1 MKFFL
6 QVMLLCL
13 STAVVAQTQVSGTVT
28 DGSGQPVPGAS
39 VVLDSNTG
47 TVTDFDGNFSLTTS
61 KTPPFT
67 LTVSNVGL
75 ETKTVTVSSATQSL
89 SITLGENATQLDE
102 IVVSASRMAERIF
115 ESPVTVEKFSI
126 QQIERTPSSD
136 YFNGLE
142 NLRGIQLNQ
151 GGLVFNQVST
161 RGFATV
167 YNEGFV
173 TLVDG
178 MNNQAP
184 VFGFA
189 VGNLVGLNELDVQ
202 SIEVLPGAASAL
214 YGADAYKGIMF
225 LNSKNPF
232 EHEGVSA
239 YYKTGVTQQ
248 DAAGN
253 NEFTDFGI
261 RMATKLGDKWAIK
274 ATFSHKEGTEWAAT
288 DYRHNVDGK
297 PVNGYNADNPDYNA
311 INQYGE
317 VAVGSATQWS
327 SLIDYVNGLS
337 PLLGAQMSLA
347 SQSAPNYFDTVLTT
361 GYNEA
366 DLAPSQATNT
376 KGNFAIHFRP
386 NDKSEFILSSLIGTG
401 SSPLQATGRY
411 FIDNFKLQQH
421 KIEVRSGGLTARAYL
436 TKENSGNTYQMEA
449 AAIGVANAQ
458 PGGILQGWGQTY
470 LLNYLGALADAKGYS
485 PQTNPLATVQLLTD
499 METDILG
506 PAQGRDINNL
516 FGGQGSTIPA
526 HKAARLAANAN
537 MLVPGSSEYNAALN
551 RMTNNPFEIGS
562 GAVIVDD
569 SQVIDADLIYDF
581 EDSLDFANIIA
592 GATYRSSE
600 LNTGGTLYTDYD
612 GPITYYQYGAF
623 VQAKKDLFNDFVSL
637 TASLRYDKAEFFD
650 GYVTPR
656 LGLLFNISDEQNVRV
671 SYQQGFRNPTNQDQ
685 YIALDAGQAILLGSS
700 PDSIDRYKQ
709 NVQLENNTVAQIT
722 GQNVFDNAILLSD
735 FLSSRTITPAN
746 LENVHA
752 EFVRTL
758 DLGYRYNSNG
768 FTFDLSAYYSDYD
781 DYIGA
786 TNVIVP
792 VGTIPNALLQ
802 GNYAIYSV
810 DSNQDEDFKSYGVN
824 ISASQALNKNL
835 LVNLVY
841 EFNELD
847 YTRGNDPTFE
857 TSWNTPTHRI
867 KAGLNGNFNPVSF
880 NVNARYN
887 SEYMFESTFV
897 DEMIDANTVIDAQV
911 TFDLS
916 KLNAKLRV
924 GGNNIG
930 GNEFVSLAGSG
941 RIGSI
946 YYTSILFDF

>member
-6 QVMLLCL
+6 RVMLLCL

-28 DGSGQPVPGAS
+28 DSNGQPVPGAS
-39 VVLDSNTG
+39 VVIDSNTG
-47 TVTDFDGNFSLTTS
+47 TVTDFDGNFSLSTS

-75 ETKTVTVSSATQSL
+75 ETKTVTVTSAMQSL
-89 SITLGENATQLDE
+89 SITLGESATQLDE

-126 QQIERTPSSD
+126 QQIERTPAAD

-232 EHEGVSA
+232 DHEGIST

-248 DAAGN
+248 DAAGQ
-253 NEFTDFGI
+253 NEFKDFGI

-274 ATFSHKEGTEWAAT
+274 ATLSHKEGTEWAAT

-297 PVNGYNADNPDYNA
+297 PVEGYSTSNPDYNA
-311 INQYGE
+311 INSYGE
-317 VAVGSATQWS
+317 VSVGSTTQWDA
-327 SLIDYVNGLS
+327 LYDLTGN
-337 PLLGAQMSLA
+337 PLLLSLKA
-347 SQSAPNYFDTVLTT
+347 AAPNYFDTVLTT

-366 DLAPSQATNT
+366 DLAPSEATNT
-376 KGNFAIHFRP
+376 KGNFAIHYRP
-386 NDKSEFILSSLIGTG
+386 NNDTELILSSLIGTG

-421 KIEVRSGGLTARAYL
+421 KLELRSGGLTARVYL

-458 PGGILQGWGQTY
+458 PGGILDGWGSAYLQTY
-470 LLNYLGALADAKGYS
+470 LGAAAAANGLTPDLAGITQFLGVIGG
-485 PQTNPLATVQLLTD
+485 
-499 METDILG
+499 DILTG
-506 PAQGRDINNL
+506 GQSINNL
-516 FGGQGSTIPA
+516 PAFAQFGGNTLFA
-526 HKAARLAANAN
+526 HNAARAAANAN
-537 MLVPGSSEYNAALN
+537 MLVPGSSAYNAALD
-551 RMTNNPFEIGS
+551 RMTSNPFQLGS

-569 SQVIDADLIYDF
+569 SEVIDADLIYDF
-581 EDSLDFANIIA
+581 EDSLGFADVIA
-592 GATYRSSE
+592 GASYRSSE

-650 GYVTPR
+650 GYITPR
-656 LGLLFNISDEQNVRV
+656 LGLLFNISEEQNVRV

-700 PDSIDRYKQ
+700 PDSIERYDQ
-709 NVQLENNTVAQIT
+709 VVGLENGTTARIT
-722 GQNVFDNAILLSD
+722 GDYIFSQARLLNGAA
-735 FLSSRTITPAN
+735 AN

-752 EFVRTL
+752 EFVRSF

-781 DYIGA
+781 DYIGS

-792 VGTIPNALLQ
+792 VLGAGVTDPIAEQ
-802 GNYAIYSV
+802 SYAIYSV

-824 ISASQALNKNL
+824 VSATQILSKNF

-847 YTRGNDPTFE
+847 YTVGDDPTFE

-867 KAGLNGNFNPVSF
+867 KAGLNANFNPISF

-897 DEMIDANTVIDAQV
+897 DEMIDANTVIDAQI
-911 TFDLS
+911 TLDLP
-916 KLNAKLRV
+916 KFNAKLRV

-946 YYTSILFDF
+946 YYSSILFDF

>member
-1 MKFFL
+1 MKLFL
-6 QVMLLCL
+6 KAMLLFV

-28 DGSGQPVPGAS
+28 DANGQPVPGAN
-39 VVLDSNTG
+39 VVIDNTTG
-47 TVTDFDGNFSLTTS
+47 TVTDFDGNFSLNTS
-61 KTPPFT
+61 KTPPFSI
-67 LTVSNVGL
+67 TVSSVGL
-75 ETKTVTVSSATQSL
+75 ETKSVSVTSATQSL
-89 SITLGENATQLDE
+89 KITLGETATQLDE

-126 QQIERTPSSD
+126 QQIERTPSAD

-202 SIEVLPGAASAL
+202 SVEVLPGAASAL

-232 EHEGVSA
+232 DHEGVSA
-239 YYKTGVTQQ
+239 YYKTGITQQ
-248 DAAGN
+248 DAAGEN
-253 NEFTDFGI
+253 DFTDFGI

-274 ATFSHKEGTEWAAT
+274 ATLSHKEGTEWAAT
-288 DYRHNVDGK
+288 DYRHQVDGK
-297 PVNGYNADNPDYNA
+297 PVDGYNPQSPDFNA
-311 INQYGE
+311 VNEYGE
-317 VAVGSATQWS
+317 VAVGSTTQWGA
-327 SLIDYVNGLS
+327 LIDYVNGLS
-337 PLLGAQMSLA
+337 PALGAQMGVA
-347 SQSAPNYFDTVLTT
+347 AAAAPDYFDTVLTT

-366 DLAPSQATNT
+366 DLAPNEAVNT

-386 NDKSEFILSSLIGTG
+386 NEDTELILSSLIGTG

-411 FIDNFKLQQH
+411 FIDNFKLQKH
-421 KIEVRSGGLTARAYL
+421 KFEIRSGGLLARAYL

-458 PGGILQGWGQTY
+458 PGGILGGWGQTY
-470 LLNYLGALADAKGYS
+470 LLNYLGALAAAKGYN

-499 METDILG
+499 MATDILG
-506 PAQGRDINNL
+506 PAEGRDINNL
-516 FGGQGSTIPA
+516 FGGKGSTIPA
-526 HKAARLAANAN
+526 HNVARAAANAN
-537 MLVPGSSEYNAALN
+537 MLVPGSSAYNAALN
-551 RMTNNPFEIGS
+551 RMRTNPFSIGS

-569 SQVIDADLIYDF
+569 TQVIDADLIYDF
-581 EDSLDFANIIA
+581 EDSFEFANIIA
-592 GATYRSSE
+592 GASYRSSE
-600 LNTGGTLYTDYD
+600 LNTGGTLYTDYN

-623 VQAKKDLFNDFVSL
+623 VQAKKDLFNDFLSL

-656 LGLLFNISDEQNVRV
+656 LGLLFNVSEEQNIRV

-700 PDSIDRYKQ
+700 PDSIERYNQ
-709 NVQLENNTVAQIT
+709 NVTLENGDNALIT
-722 GQNVFDNAILLSD
+722 GNYIFTPGVAKLLNGAD
-735 FLSSRTITPAN
+735 AN

-792 VGTIPNALLQ
+792 VLGPGITNPIAQ

-824 ISASQALNKNL
+824 ISASQVLTQNLMLNM
-835 LVNLVY
+835 VY

-847 YTRGNDPTFE
+847 YTPGNDPTFE

-867 KAGLNGNFNPVSF
+867 KAGLNGRFNALSF

-887 SEYMFESTFV
+887 SEYMFESTFI
-897 DEMIDANTVIDAQV
+897 DEMIDANTVLDAQL
-911 TFDLS
+911 TLDLA
-916 KLNAKLRV
+916 KFNAKLRV

-941 RIGSI
+941 RIGTI
-946 YYTSILFDF
+946 YYTSILFDL

>member
-6 QVMLLCL
+6 QVMLLFL

-28 DGSGQPVPGAS
+28 DGNGQPVPGAS
-39 VVLDSNTG
+39 VVIDSNTG
-47 TVTDFDGNFSLTTS
+47 TVTDFDGNFSLSTS
-61 KTPPFT
+61 KTPPFN

-75 ETKTVTVSSATQSL
+75 ETKTITVSSAMQSL
-89 SITLGENATQLDE
+89 TITLGESATQLDE

-126 QQIERTPSSD
+126 QQIERTPSAD

-232 EHEGVSA
+232 DHEGVSA

-274 ATFSHKEGTEWAAT
+274 ATLSHKEGTEWAAM
-288 DYRHNVDGK
+288 DYRHQVDGK
-297 PVNGYNADNPDYNA
+297 PVNGYNPANPDYNA
-311 INQYGE
+311 INEYGE
-317 VAVGSATQWS
+317 VAVGSTTQWGA
-327 SLIDYVNGLS
+327 LYQLTQN
-337 PLLGAQMSLA
+337 PLLLTLAGA
-347 SQSAPNYFDTVLTT
+347 APNYFDTVLTS

-366 DLAPSQATNT
+366 DLAPNQAVNT
-376 KGNFAIHFRP
+376 KGNFAVHFRP
-386 NDKSEFILSSLIGTG
+386 NDKTEFILSSLIGTG

-421 KIEVRSGGLTARAYL
+421 KFEVRSGGLLARAYL

-458 PGGILQGWGQTY
+458 PGGILNGWGNTYLQTY
-470 LLNYLGALADAKGYS
+470 LGAAAAANGLTPDLAGI
-485 PQTNPLATVQLLTD
+485 TQLLGVIGA
-499 METDILG
+499 DILSG
-506 PAQGRDINNL
+506 GQSINNL
-516 FGGQGSTIPA
+516 PAFAPFGGNTLFA
-526 HKAARLAANAN
+526 HNAARAAADAN
-537 MLVPGSSEYNAALN
+537 MLAPGSSAYNAALD
-551 RMTNNPFEIGS
+551 RMRTNPFSIGS

-569 SQVIDADLIYDF
+569 TQVIDADLIYDF
-581 EDSLDFANIIA
+581 EDSFDFANIIA
-592 GATYRSSE
+592 GASYRSSE
-600 LNTGGTLYTDYD
+600 LNTGGTLYTDYN

-656 LGLLFNISDEQNVRV
+656 LGLLFNISEEQNVRV

-700 PDSIDRYKQ
+700 PDSIERYNQ
-709 NVQLENNTVAQIT
+709 MVTLENGSTARIT
-722 GQNVFDNAILLSD
+722 GDYIFSQARLLNGAA
-735 FLSSRTITPAN
+735 AN

-781 DYIGA
+781 DYIGS

-792 VGTIPNALLQ
+792 VMGPGVTNPIAEE
-802 GNYAIYSV
+802 NYAIYSV

-824 ISASQALNKNL
+824 ISASQVLTKNL
-835 LVNLVY
+835 LVNVVY

-847 YTRGNDPTFE
+847 YTPGNDPTFE

-867 KAGLNGNFNPVSF
+867 KAGLNGKFGALSF
-880 NVNARYN
+880 NANARYN
-887 SEYMFESTFV
+887 SEYMFESTFI
-897 DEMIDANTVIDAQV
+897 DEMIDANTVFDAQI
-911 TFDLS
+911 TLDLA

-946 YYTSILFDF
+946 YYTSILFDL

>member
-28 DGSGQPVPGAS
+28 DANGQPVPGAS

-47 TVTDFDGNFSLTTS
+47 TVTDFDGNFSLNTS
-61 KTPPFT
+61 KTPPFS

-75 ETKTVTVSSATQSL
+75 ETKTVTISSAVQSL
-89 SITLGENATQLDE
+89 SVTLGESATQLDE

-126 QQIERTPSSD
+126 QQIERTPSAD

-232 EHEGVSA
+232 DHEGVSA
-239 YYKTGVTQQ
+239 YYKTGVTEQ
-248 DAAGN
+248 DAAGQ

-274 ATFSHKEGTEWAAT
+274 ATLSHKEGTEWAAT
-288 DYRHNVDGK
+288 DYRHNVNGK
-297 PVNGYNADNPDYNA
+297 PVDGYDVTSPDYDGVNK
-311 INQYGE
+311 YGE
-317 VAVGSATQWS
+317 LAVGSSRQWDELYGLTQ
-327 SLIDYVNGLS
+327 N
-337 PLLGAQMSLA
+337 PQLLALA
-347 SQSAPNYFDTVLTT
+347 AAAPNYFDTVVTT
-361 GYNEA
+361 GYNEV
-366 DLAPSQATNT
+366 DLSPSEATNT

-386 NDKSEFILSSLIGTG
+386 NDKTEFILSSLIGTG

-411 FIDNFKLQQH
+411 YIDNFKLQQH
-421 KIEVRSGGLTARAYL
+421 KFEVRSGGLLARAYI

-449 AAIGVANAQ
+449 AAIGVASAQ
-458 PGGILQGWGQTY
+458 PGGIFDGWGMTYLQTY
-470 LLNYLGALADAKGYS
+470 LGAAAAANGFTPDLTGVS
-485 PQTNPLATVQLLTD
+485 QLLGVIGA
-499 METDILG
+499 DILT
-506 PAQGRDINNL
+506 
-516 FGGQGSTIPA
+516 GGQSINDLAAFVPLGGNTKFA
-526 HKAARLAANAN
+526 HDAARAAANAN
-537 MLVPGSSEYNAALN
+537 MLAPGTASYNAALDSV
-551 RMTNNPFEIGS
+551 TSNPFNLGS

-569 SQVIDADLIYDF
+569 TQVIDADLIYDF
-581 EDSLDFANIIA
+581 EDSVDFANIIA
-592 GATYRSSE
+592 GASYRSSE

-623 VQAKKDLFNDFVSL
+623 VQAKKDLFNDFISL

-656 LGLLFNISDEQNVRV
+656 LGLLFNISEEQNVRV

-700 PDSIDRYKQ
+700 PDSIERYSQ
-709 NVQLENNTVAQIT
+709 MVSLVNGTTAQIT
-722 GQNVFDNAILLSD
+722 GNYIFTPGVAKLLNGAD
-735 FLSSRTITPAN
+735 AN

-752 EFVRTL
+752 EFVRSL
-758 DLGYRYNSNG
+758 DLGYRFNSNG

-786 TNVIVP
+786 TNVIIP
-792 VGTIPNALLQ
+792 VLGDGVTDPIAEES
-802 GNYAIYSV
+802 YAIYSV
-810 DSNQDEDFKSYGVN
+810 DANQDEDFKSYGVN
-824 ISASQALNKNL
+824 VSASQILSKNL

-847 YTRGNDPTFE
+847 YTPGNDPSFE

-867 KAGLNGNFNPVSF
+867 KAGINANFNPISF
-880 NVNARYN
+880 NLNARYN
-887 SEYMFESTFV
+887 SEYMFESTFI
-897 DEMIDANTVIDAQV
+897 DEMIDSNTVFDAQI
-911 TFDLS
+911 TLDLA

-941 RIGSI
+941 NIGSI
-946 YYTSILFDF
+946 YYTSIMFDF

>member
-1 MKFFL
+1 MNIL
-6 QVMLLCL
+6 LRVMLLCL
-13 STAVVAQTQVSGTVT
+13 STAMVAQTQISGTVN
-28 DGSGQPVPGAS
+28 DANGQPVPGAN
-39 VVLDSNTG
+39 VVLDSTTG
-47 TVTDFDGNFSLTTS
+47 TVTDFDGNFTLNTTQ
-61 KTPPFT
+61 TPPFT
-67 LTVSNVGL
+67 LTISSVGL
-75 ETKTVTVSSATQSL
+75 ETKSVSVSSAAQGL
-89 SITLGENATQLDE
+89 SITLGESSTQLDE
-102 IVVSASRMAERIF
+102 IIVSASRMAERIF

-126 QQIERTPSSD
+126 QQIERTPAAD

-232 EHEGVSA
+232 DHEGISA
-239 YYKTGVTQQ
+239 YYKTGVTEQES
-248 DAAGN
+248 AGN

-261 RMATKLGDKWAIK
+261 RMATKLSDKWAIK

-297 PVNGYNADNPDYNA
+297 PVNGYNPDAPDYNA

-317 VAVGSATQWS
+317 VAVSSSAQWDALYALTQ
-327 SLIDYVNGLS
+327 N
-337 PLLGAQMSLA
+337 PLLLNLKAA
-347 SQSAPNYFDTVLTT
+347 APNYFDSVMTT

-366 DLAPSQATNT
+366 DLIDSKATNT
-376 KGNFAIHFRP
+376 KGNFAVHFRP
-386 NDKSEFILSSLIGTG
+386 NENTEVVLSSLVGTG

-411 FIDNFKLQQH
+411 FIDSFKLQQH
-421 KIEVRSGGLTARAYL
+421 KLEVNSGGLTARVYM
-436 TKENSGNTYQMEA
+436 TKENSGNTFQMEA

-458 PGGILQGWGQTY
+458 PGGILNGWGSTYLQTY
-470 LLNYLGALADAKGYS
+470 LGAAAVANGLTPDLAGISGLLGVIGG
-485 PQTNPLATVQLLTD
+485 
-499 METDILG
+499 DILTG
-506 PAQGRDINNL
+506 GKSINNL
-516 FGGQGSTIPA
+516 PAFAPLGGNTVFA
-526 HKAARLAANAN
+526 HKAARVAANAN
-537 MLVPGSSEYNAALN
+537 MLAPGTSQFNTALN
-551 RMTNNPFEIGS
+551 TMTSNPFKIGS
-562 GAVIVDD
+562 GAVIVDN

-581 EDSLDFANIIA
+581 EDSLEFANIIA
-592 GATYRSSE
+592 GASYRSSE
-600 LNTGGTLYTDYD
+600 LDTDGTLYTDYD

-623 VQAKKDLFNDFVSL
+623 VQAKKDLFNDFVSV
-637 TASLRYDKAEFFD
+637 TASLRYDKSEFFD
-650 GYVTPR
+650 ANITPR
-656 LGLLFNISDEQNVRV
+656 LGLLFNLSENQNIRV

-685 YIALDAGQAILLGSS
+685 YIALDAGAAILLGSS
-700 PDSIDRYKQ
+700 PDSIDRYTQ
-709 NVQLENNTVAQIT
+709 TVALENNSTATIT
-722 GQNVFDNAILLSD
+722 GDYIFTPGVAKLLNGAD
-735 FLSSRTITPAN
+735 AN
-746 LENVHA
+746 LEHVDS
-752 EFVRTL
+752 EFVRSL

-786 TNVIVP
+786 TNVIIP
-792 VGTIPNALLQ
+792 VLGAGITDPIGQ
-802 GNYAIYSV
+802 GSYAIYSV

-824 ISASQALNKNL
+824 VSATQALSQNL

-847 YTRGNDPTFE
+847 YTVGNDPSFE
-857 TSWNTPTHRI
+857 TSWNTPTHRV
-867 KAGLNGNFNPVSF
+867 KAGLSGNFNPISF

-887 SEYMFESTFV
+887 TEYLFESTFV
-897 DEMIDANTVIDAQV
+897 DEMIDANTVVDAQITV
-911 TFDLS
+911 DLA

-930 GNEFVSLAGSG
+930 GNEYVSLAGSG

>member
-6 QVMLLCL
+6 QVMLLFL

-28 DGSGQPVPGAS
+28 DGNGQPVPGAS
-39 VVLDSNTG
+39 VVIDSNTG
-47 TVTDFDGNFSLTTS
+47 TVTDFDGNFSLSTS
-61 KTPPFT
+61 KTPPFS

-75 ETKTVTVSSATQSL
+75 ETKTITVSSAMQSL
-89 SITLGENATQLDE
+89 TITLSESATQLDE

-126 QQIERTPSSD
+126 QQIERTPSAD

-142 NLRGIQLNQ
+142 NIRGIQLNQ

-232 EHEGVSA
+232 DHEGVSA
-239 YYKTGVTQQ
+239 YYKAGVTQQ

-274 ATFSHKEGTEWAAT
+274 ATLSHKEGTEWAAT
-288 DYRHNVDGK
+288 DYRHQVDGK
-297 PVNGYNADNPDYNA
+297 PVNGYNPANPDYNA
-311 INQYGE
+311 INEYGE
-317 VAVGSATQWS
+317 VAVGSTTQWGA
-327 SLIDYVNGLS
+327 LYQLTQN
-337 PLLGAQMSLA
+337 PLLLTLA
-347 SQSAPNYFDTVLTT
+347 SAAPNYFDTVLTS

-366 DLAPSQATNT
+366 DLAPNQAVNT
-376 KGNFAIHFRP
+376 KGNFAVHFRP
-386 NDKSEFILSSLIGTG
+386 NDKTEFILSSLIGTG

-421 KIEVRSGGLTARAYL
+421 KFEVRSGGLLARAYL

-458 PGGILQGWGQTY
+458 PGGILNGWGNTYLQTY
-470 LLNYLGALADAKGYS
+470 LGAAAAANGLTPDLAGI
-485 PQTNPLATVQLLTD
+485 TQLLGVIGA
-499 METDILG
+499 DILSG
-506 PAQGRDINNL
+506 GQSINNL
-516 FGGQGSTIPA
+516 PAFAPFGGNTLFA
-526 HKAARLAANAN
+526 HNAARAAADAN
-537 MLVPGSSEYNAALN
+537 MLAPGSSAYNAALD
-551 RMTNNPFEIGS
+551 RMRTNPFSIGS

-569 SQVIDADLIYDF
+569 TQVIDADLIYDF
-581 EDSLDFANIIA
+581 EDSFDFANIIA
-592 GATYRSSE
+592 GASYRSSE
-600 LNTGGTLYTDYD
+600 LNTGGTLYTDYN

-656 LGLLFNISDEQNVRV
+656 LGLLFNISEEQNVRV

-700 PDSIDRYKQ
+700 PDSIERYNQ
-709 NVQLENNTVAQIT
+709 MVTLENGSTARIT
-722 GQNVFDNAILLSD
+722 GDYIFSQARLLNGAA
-735 FLSSRTITPAN
+735 AN

-781 DYIGA
+781 DYIGS

-792 VGTIPNALLQ
+792 VMGPGITNPIAEE
-802 GNYAIYSV
+802 NYAIYSV

-824 ISASQALNKNL
+824 ISASQVLTKNL

-847 YTRGNDPTFE
+847 YTPGNDPTFE

-867 KAGLNGNFNPVSF
+867 KAGLNGKFGALSF
-880 NVNARYN
+880 NANARYN
-887 SEYMFESTFV
+887 SEYMFESTFI
-897 DEMIDANTVIDAQV
+897 DEMIDANTVFDAQI
-911 TFDLS
+911 TLDLA

-946 YYTSILFDF
+946 YYTSILFDL

>member
-1 MKFFL
+1 MKFIL

-13 STAVVAQTQVSGTVT
+13 STAVVAQTQISGTVA
-28 DGSGQPVPGAS
+28 DNNGQPVPGAS
-39 VVLDSNTG
+39 IVLDTTTG
-47 TVTDFDGNFSLTTS
+47 TVTDFDGNFTLNTS
-61 KTPPFT
+61 QTPPFT
-67 LTVSNVGL
+67 ITISSVGL
-75 ETKTVTVSSATQSL
+75 ETKSITVSSASQAL
-89 SITLGENATQLDE
+89 NITLGASSTQLDE

-115 ESPVTVEKFSI
+115 ESPVTVEKFSL
-126 QQIERTPSSD
+126 QQIERTPAAD

-232 EHEGVSA
+232 DHEGVSM

-248 DAAGN
+248 DAAGQ
-253 NEFTDFGI
+253 NEFKDFGI

-274 ATFSHKEGTEWAAT
+274 ATLSHKEGTEWAAT

-297 PVNGYNADNPDYNA
+297 PVDGYNPDAPDYNA

-317 VAVGSATQWS
+317 VSVGSTTQWGA
-327 SLIDYVNGLS
+327 LIDYVNGLS
-337 PLLGAQMSLA
+337 PVLGAQMGLA
-347 SQSAPNYFDTVLTT
+347 ASAAPNYFDTVLTT

-366 DLAPSQATNT
+366 DLAPSEAVNT
-376 KGNFAIHFRP
+376 KGNFAVHFRP

-401 SSPLQATGRY
+401 SAPLQATGRY
-411 FIDNFKLQQH
+411 FIDKFKLQQH
-421 KIEVRSGGLTARAYL
+421 KLELRSGGLTARVYL
-436 TKENSGNTYQMEA
+436 TKEDSGNTFQMEA

-458 PGGILQGWGQTY
+458 PGGILDGWGQTY
-470 LLNYLGALADAKGYS
+470 LLNYLGALAAVKGYN

-499 METDILG
+499 MATDILG
-506 PAQGRDINNL
+506 PAQGKDINDL

-526 HKAARLAANAN
+526 HNAARLAADAN
-537 MLVPGSSEYNAALN
+537 MLPAGSSAYNAALD
-551 RMTNNPFEIGS
+551 RMTSNPFKIGS

-569 SQVIDADLIYDF
+569 TQVIDADLIYDF
-581 EDSLDFANIIA
+581 EDSIDFANIIA
-592 GATYRSSE
+592 GASYRSSE

-612 GPITYYQYGAF
+612 GPIKYYQYGAF
-623 VQAKKDLFNDFVSL
+623 VQAKKDLFDDFVSL

-650 GYVTPR
+650 GFVTPR

-685 YIALDAGQAILLGSS
+685 YIALDAGAAILLGSS
-700 PDSIDRYKQ
+700 PDSIERYNQK
-709 NVQLENNTVAQIT
+709 VTLENGEEAQIT
-722 GQNVFDNAILLSD
+722 GDYIFSQARLLNGAA
-735 FLSSRTITPAN
+735 AN

-752 EFVRTL
+752 EFVRSF

-792 VGTIPNALLQ
+792 VVGAGITDPIAEL
-802 GNYAIYSV
+802 NYAIYSV

-824 ISASQALNKNL
+824 VSASQILTKNF

-847 YTRGNDPTFE
+847 YTPGNDPTFE
-857 TSWNTPTHRI
+857 TSWNTPKHRI
-867 KAGLNGNFNPVSF
+867 KAGLNGNFNPISF

-887 SEYMFESTFV
+887 SKYMFESTFI
-897 DEMIDANTVIDAQV
+897 DEMIDANTVIDAQI
-911 TFDLS
+911 TLDLP

-946 YYTSILFDF
+946 YYSSILFDF

>member
-6 QVMLLCL
+6 QVMLLFL

-28 DGSGQPVPGAS
+28 DGNGQPVPGAS
-39 VVLDSNTG
+39 VVIDSNTG
-47 TVTDFDGNFSLTTS
+47 TVTDFDGNFSLSTS
-61 KTPPFT
+61 KTPPFS

-75 ETKTVTVSSATQSL
+75 ETKTITVSSAMQSL
-89 SITLGENATQLDE
+89 TITLGESATQLDE

-126 QQIERTPSSD
+126 QQIERTPSAD

-232 EHEGVSA
+232 DHEGVSA

-274 ATFSHKEGTEWAAT
+274 ATLSHKEGTEWAAT
-288 DYRHNVDGK
+288 DYRHQVDGK
-297 PVNGYNADNPDYNA
+297 PVNGYNPANPDYNA
-311 INQYGE
+311 INEYGE
-317 VAVGSATQWS
+317 VAVGSTTQWGA
-327 SLIDYVNGLS
+327 LYQLTQN
-337 PLLGAQMSLA
+337 PLLLTLAGA
-347 SQSAPNYFDTVLTT
+347 APNYFDTVLTS

-366 DLAPSQATNT
+366 DLAPNQAVNT
-376 KGNFAIHFRP
+376 KGNFAVHFRP
-386 NDKSEFILSSLIGTG
+386 NDKTEFILSSLIGTG

-421 KIEVRSGGLTARAYL
+421 KFEVRSGGLLARAYL

-458 PGGILQGWGQTY
+458 PGGILNGWGTTYLQTY
-470 LLNYLGALADAKGYS
+470 LGAAAAANGLTPDLAGI
-485 PQTNPLATVQLLTD
+485 TQLLGVIGA
-499 METDILG
+499 DILSG
-506 PAQGRDINNL
+506 GQSINNL
-516 FGGQGSTIPA
+516 PAFAPFGGNTLFA
-526 HKAARLAANAN
+526 HNAARAAADAN
-537 MLVPGSSEYNAALN
+537 MLAPGSSAYNAALD
-551 RMTNNPFEIGS
+551 RMRTNPFSIGS

-569 SQVIDADLIYDF
+569 TQVIDADLIYDF
-581 EDSLDFANIIA
+581 EDSFDFANIIA
-592 GATYRSSE
+592 GASYRSSE
-600 LNTGGTLYTDYD
+600 LNTGGTLYTDYN

-656 LGLLFNISDEQNVRV
+656 LGLLFNISEEQNVRV

-700 PDSIDRYKQ
+700 PDSIERYNQ
-709 NVQLENNTVAQIT
+709 MVTLENGSTARIT
-722 GQNVFDNAILLSD
+722 GDYIFSQARLLNGAA
-735 FLSSRTITPAN
+735 AN

-781 DYIGA
+781 DYIGS

-792 VGTIPNALLQ
+792 VMGPGVTNPIAEE
-802 GNYAIYSV
+802 NYAIYSV

-824 ISASQALNKNL
+824 ISASQVLTKNL
-835 LVNLVY
+835 LVNVVY

-847 YTRGNDPTFE
+847 YTPGNDPTFE

-867 KAGLNGNFNPVSF
+867 KAGLNGKFGALSF
-880 NVNARYN
+880 NANARYN
-887 SEYMFESTFV
+887 SEYMFESTFI
-897 DEMIDANTVIDAQV
+897 DEMIDANTVFDAQI
-911 TFDLS
+911 TLDLA

-946 YYTSILFDF
+946 YYTSILFDL

>member
-6 QVMLLCL
+6 QVMLLFL

-28 DGSGQPVPGAS
+28 DGNGQPVPGAS
-39 VVLDSNTG
+39 VVIDSNTG
-47 TVTDFDGNFSLTTS
+47 TVTDFDGNFSLSTS
-61 KTPPFT
+61 KTPPFS
-67 LTVSNVGL
+67 LKVSNVGL
-75 ETKTVTVSSATQSL
+75 ETKTITVSSAMQSL
-89 SITLGENATQLDE
+89 TITLGESATQLDE

-126 QQIERTPSSD
+126 QQIERTPSAD

-232 EHEGVSA
+232 DHEGVSA

-274 ATFSHKEGTEWAAT
+274 ATLSHKEGTEWAAT
-288 DYRHNVDGK
+288 DYRHQVDGK
-297 PVNGYNADNPDYNA
+297 PVNGYNPANPDYNA
-311 INQYGE
+311 INEYGE
-317 VAVGSATQWS
+317 VAVGSTTQWGA
-327 SLIDYVNGLS
+327 LYQLTQN
-337 PLLGAQMSLA
+337 PLLLTLA
-347 SQSAPNYFDTVLTT
+347 SAAPNYFDTVLTS

-366 DLAPSQATNT
+366 DLAPNQAVNT

-386 NDKSEFILSSLIGTG
+386 NDKTEFILSSLIGTG

-421 KIEVRSGGLTARAYL
+421 KFEVRSGGLLARAYL

-458 PGGILQGWGQTY
+458 PGGILNGWGNTYLQTY
-470 LLNYLGALADAKGYS
+470 LGAAAAANGLTPDLAGI
-485 PQTNPLATVQLLTD
+485 TQLLGVIGA
-499 METDILG
+499 DILSG
-506 PAQGRDINNL
+506 GQSINNL
-516 FGGQGSTIPA
+516 PAFAPFGGNTLFA
-526 HKAARLAANAN
+526 HNAARAAADAN
-537 MLVPGSSEYNAALN
+537 MLAPGSSAYNAALD
-551 RMTNNPFEIGS
+551 RMRTNPFSIGS

-569 SQVIDADLIYDF
+569 TQVIDADLIYDF
-581 EDSLDFANIIA
+581 EDSFDFANIIA
-592 GATYRSSE
+592 GASYRSSE
-600 LNTGGTLYTDYD
+600 LNTGGTLYTDYN

-656 LGLLFNISDEQNVRV
+656 LGLLFNISEEQNVRV

-700 PDSIDRYKQ
+700 PDSIERYNQ
-709 NVQLENNTVAQIT
+709 MVTLENGSTARIT
-722 GQNVFDNAILLSD
+722 GDYIFSQARLLNGAA
-735 FLSSRTITPAN
+735 AN

-758 DLGYRYNSNG
+758 DLGYHYNSNG

-781 DYIGA
+781 DYIGS

-792 VGTIPNALLQ
+792 IMGPGVTNPIAEE
-802 GNYAIYSV
+802 NYAIYSV

-824 ISASQALNKNL
+824 ISASQVLTKNL

-847 YTRGNDPTFE
+847 YTPGNDPTFE

-867 KAGLNGNFNPVSF
+867 KAGLNGKFGALSF
-880 NVNARYN
+880 NANARYN
-887 SEYMFESTFV
+887 SEYMFESTFI
-897 DEMIDANTVIDAQV
+897 DEMIDANTVFDAQI
-911 TFDLS
+911 TLDLA

-946 YYTSILFDF
+946 YYTSILFDL

>member
-13 STAVVAQTQVSGTVT
+13 STAIVAQTQVSGTVT
-28 DGSGQPVPGAS
+28 DANGQPLPGAS
-39 VVLDSNTG
+39 VVVDSNTG
-47 TVTDFDGNFSLTTS
+47 TVTDFDGNFSLSTS
-61 KTPPFT
+61 KTPPFDI
-67 LTVSNVGL
+67 TVSNVGL
-75 ETKTVTVSSATQSL
+75 ETKTVTVSSAMQSL
-89 SITLGENATQLDE
+89 SITLGESATQLDE

-115 ESPVTVEKFSI
+115 ESPVTVEKFSL
-126 QQIERTPSSD
+126 QQIERTPAAD

-151 GGLVFNQVST
+151 GGLVFNQVTT

-189 VGNLVGLNELDVQ
+189 VGNLVGINELDIQ

-253 NEFTDFGI
+253 NEFTDFGV

-274 ATFSHKEGTEWAAT
+274 ATLSHKEGIEWAAT
-288 DYRHNVDGK
+288 DYRHNIDGK
-297 PVNGYNADNPDYNA
+297 PVNGYNPSNPDYNA
-311 INQYGE
+311 INEYGE
-317 VAVGSATQWS
+317 VAVGSTTQWDA
-327 SLIDYVNGLS
+327 LYDLTQN
-337 PLLGAQMSLA
+337 PLLLSLKA
-347 SQSAPNYFDTVLTT
+347 AAPNYFDTVLTT
-361 GYNEA
+361 GYNEV
-366 DLAPSQATNT
+366 DLAPSEATNT

-386 NDKSEFILSSLIGTG
+386 NDKTEFILNSLIGTG

-411 FIDNFKLQQH
+411 FISNFKLQQH
-421 KIEVRSGGLTARAYL
+421 KLEVRSGGLTARAYL
-436 TKENSGNTYQMEA
+436 TREKSGNTYQMEA

-458 PGGILQGWGQTY
+458 PGGILDGWGSAYLQTY
-470 LLNYLGALADAKGYS
+470 LGAAAAANGLTPDLAGITQFLGIVGA
-485 PQTNPLATVQLLTD
+485 
-499 METDILG
+499 DILT
-506 PAQGRDINNL
+506 
-516 FGGQGSTIPA
+516 GGQSINDLPA
-526 HKAARLAANAN
+526 FATLGGNTLFAHNAARAAADAN
-537 MLVPGSSEYNAALN
+537 MLPAGSSGFNAALN
-551 RMTNNPFEIGS
+551 TMTSNPFKIGS

-581 EDSLDFANIIA
+581 EDSVDFANIIA

-656 LGLLFNISDEQNVRV
+656 LGLLFNISEEQNVRV

-700 PDSIDRYKQ
+700 PDSIERYDQ
-709 NVQLENNTVAQIT
+709 TVTLENGSSARIT
-722 GQNVFDNAILLSD
+722 GDYIFSQARLLNGAA
-735 FLSSRTITPAN
+735 AN

-752 EFVRTL
+752 EFVRSF

-781 DYIGA
+781 DYIGS

-792 VGTIPNALLQ
+792 VLGAGVTDPIAEE
-802 GNYAIYSV
+802 NYAIYSV
-810 DSNQDEDFKSYGVN
+810 DSNQNEDFKSYGVN
-824 ISASQALNKNL
+824 ISATQALSQNL

-847 YTRGNDPTFE
+847 YTVGNDPTFE
-857 TSWNTPTHRI
+857 TSWNTPKHRI
-867 KAGLNGNFNPVSF
+867 KAGLNGNFNPISF

-897 DEMIDANTVIDAQV
+897 DEMIDANTVVDAQI
-911 TFDLS
+911 TLDLAEI
-916 KLNAKLRV
+916 NAKLRF

-941 RIGSI
+941 RIGSV

>member
-89 SITLGENATQLDE
+89 SITLGENATELDE

-161 RGFATV
+161 RGFATM

-317 VAVGSATQWS
+317 VSVSSSAQWDALYALTQ
-327 SLIDYVNGLS
+327 N
-337 PLLGAQMSLA
+337 PLLLNLKAA
-347 SQSAPNYFDTVLTT
+347 APNYFDSVMTT

-411 FIDNFKLQQH
+411 FIENFKLQQH

-458 PGGILQGWGQTY
+458 PGGILNGWGSAYLQTY
-470 LLNYLGALADAKGYS
+470 LGAAAVANGLTPDLAGISGLLNIIGG
-485 PQTNPLATVQLLTD
+485 
-499 METDILG
+499 DILTG
-506 PAQGRDINNL
+506 GQSINNL
-516 FGGQGSTIPA
+516 PAFAPLGGNTIFA

-551 RMTNNPFEIGS
+551 RMTSNPFEIGS

-709 NVQLENNTVAQIT
+709 NVQLENNTVALIT
-722 GQNVFDNAILLSD
+722 GDYIFTPGVAKLLNGAD
-735 FLSSRTITPAN
+735 AN

-786 TNVIVP
+786 TTVIIP
-792 VGTIPNALLQ
+792 VLGAGITDPIAQ
-802 GNYAIYSV
+802 GNFAIYSV

>member
-28 DGSGQPVPGAS
+28 DGNGQPVPGAS

-75 ETKTVTVSSATQSL
+75 ETKTVTVSSALQSL
-89 SITLGENATQLDE
+89 SITLGESATQLDE

-232 EHEGVSA
+232 DHEGVSA

-297 PVNGYNADNPDYNA
+297 PVNGYNIDNPDYNA

-317 VAVGSATQWS
+317 VSVSSPAQWDALYALTQ
-327 SLIDYVNGLS
+327 N
-337 PLLGAQMSLA
+337 PLLLNLKAA
-347 SQSAPNYFDTVLTT
+347 APNYFDSVMTT

-366 DLAPSQATNT
+366 DLAPSQAVNT

-411 FIDNFKLQQH
+411 FIENFKLQQH

-458 PGGILQGWGQTY
+458 PGGILNGWGSAYLQTY
-470 LLNYLGALADAKGYS
+470 LGAAAVANGLTPDLAGISGLLNIIGG
-485 PQTNPLATVQLLTD
+485 
-499 METDILG
+499 DILTG
-506 PAQGRDINNL
+506 GQSINNL
-516 FGGQGSTIPA
+516 PAFAPMGGNTIFA

-722 GQNVFDNAILLSD
+722 GDYIFTPGVAKLLNGAD
-735 FLSSRTITPAN
+735 AN

-786 TNVIVP
+786 TNVIIP
-792 VGTIPNALLQ
+792 VLGAGITNPIAQ

-946 YYTSILFDF
+946 YYTSIMFDF

>member
-28 DGSGQPVPGAS
+28 DANGQPVPGAS
-39 VVLDSNTG
+39 VVVDSNTG
-47 TVTDFDGNFSLTTS
+47 TVTDFDGNFSLSTS

-67 LTVSNVGL
+67 LKVSNVGL
-75 ETKTVTVSSATQSL
+75 ETKTVTVSSAMQSL
-89 SITLGENATQLDE
+89 SITLGESATQLDE

-126 QQIERTPSSD
+126 QQIERTPAAD

-142 NLRGIQLNQ
+142 NLRGVQLNQ
-151 GGLVFNQVST
+151 GGLVFNQVTT

-189 VGNLVGLNELDVQ
+189 VGNLVGINELDIQ

-253 NEFTDFGI
+253 NEFSDFGV

-274 ATFSHKEGTEWAAT
+274 ATLSHKEGTEWAAT

-297 PVNGYNADNPDYNA
+297 PVNGYNPSNPDYNA
-311 INQYGE
+311 INEYGE
-317 VAVGSATQWS
+317 VAVGSTTQWDA
-327 SLIDYVNGLS
+327 LYDLTQN
-337 PLLGAQMSLA
+337 PLLLSLKA
-347 SQSAPNYFDTVLTT
+347 AAPNYFDTVLTT
-361 GYNEA
+361 GYNEV
-366 DLAPSQATNT
+366 DLAPSEATNT

-386 NDKSEFILSSLIGTG
+386 NDKTEFILNSLIGTG

-411 FIDNFKLQQH
+411 FISNFKLQQH
-421 KIEVRSGGLTARAYL
+421 KLEVRSGGLTARAYL
-436 TKENSGNTYQMEA
+436 TREKSGNTYQMEA

-458 PGGILQGWGQTY
+458 PGGILDGWGSAYLQTY
-470 LLNYLGALADAKGYS
+470 LGAAAAANGLTPDLAGITQFLGIVGA
-485 PQTNPLATVQLLTD
+485 
-499 METDILG
+499 DILT
-506 PAQGRDINNL
+506 
-516 FGGQGSTIPA
+516 GGQSINDLPA
-526 HKAARLAANAN
+526 FATLGGNTLFAHNAARAAADAN
-537 MLVPGSSEYNAALN
+537 MLPAGSSGFNAALN
-551 RMTNNPFEIGS
+551 TMTSNPFKIGS

-581 EDSLDFANIIA
+581 EDSVDFANIIA

-656 LGLLFNISDEQNVRV
+656 LGLLFNISEEQNVRV

-685 YIALDAGQAILLGSS
+685 YIALDAGEAILLGSS
-700 PDSIDRYKQ
+700 PDSIKRYDQ
-709 NVQLENNTVAQIT
+709 TVTLENGSSARIT
-722 GQNVFDNAILLSD
+722 GDYIFSQARLLNGAA
-735 FLSSRTITPAN
+735 AN

-752 EFVRTL
+752 EFVRSF
-758 DLGYRYNSNG
+758 DIGYRYNSNG

-781 DYIGA
+781 DYIGS

-792 VGTIPNALLQ
+792 VLGAGVTDPIAEE
-802 GNYAIYSV
+802 NYAIYSV
-810 DSNQDEDFKSYGVN
+810 DSNQNEDFKSYGVN
-824 ISASQALNKNL
+824 ISATQALNRNF

-847 YTRGNDPTFE
+847 YTLGNDPTFE
-857 TSWNTPTHRI
+857 TSWNTPKHRI
-867 KAGLNGNFNPVSF
+867 KAGLNGNFNPISF

-897 DEMIDANTVIDAQV
+897 DEMIDANTVVDAQI
-911 TFDLS
+911 TLDLAEI
-916 KLNAKLRV
+916 NAKLRF

-941 RIGSI
+941 RIGSV

>member
-6 QVMLLCL
+6 QVMLLFL

-28 DGSGQPVPGAS
+28 DGNGQPVPGAS
-39 VVLDSNTG
+39 VVIDSNTG
-47 TVTDFDGNFSLTTS
+47 TVTDFDGNFSLSTS
-61 KTPPFT
+61 KTPPFS
-67 LTVSNVGL
+67 LKVSNVGL
-75 ETKTVTVSSATQSL
+75 ETKTITVSSAMQSL
-89 SITLGENATQLDE
+89 TITLGESATQLDE

-126 QQIERTPSSD
+126 QQIERTPSAD

-232 EHEGVSA
+232 DHEGVSA

-274 ATFSHKEGTEWAAT
+274 ATLSHKEGTEWAAT
-288 DYRHNVDGK
+288 DYRHQVDGK
-297 PVNGYNADNPDYNA
+297 PVNGYNPANPDYNA
-311 INQYGE
+311 INEYGE
-317 VAVGSATQWS
+317 VAVGSTTQWGA
-327 SLIDYVNGLS
+327 LYQLTQN
-337 PLLGAQMSLA
+337 PLLLTLA
-347 SQSAPNYFDTVLTT
+347 SAAPNYFDTVLTS

-366 DLAPSQATNT
+366 DLAPNQAVNT

-386 NDKSEFILSSLIGTG
+386 NDKTEFILSSLIGTG

-421 KIEVRSGGLTARAYL
+421 KFEVRSGGLLARAYL

-458 PGGILQGWGQTY
+458 PGGILNGWGNTYLQTY
-470 LLNYLGALADAKGYS
+470 LGAAAAANGLTPDLAGI
-485 PQTNPLATVQLLTD
+485 TQLLGVIGA
-499 METDILG
+499 DILSG
-506 PAQGRDINNL
+506 GQSINNL
-516 FGGQGSTIPA
+516 PAFAPFGGNTLFA
-526 HKAARLAANAN
+526 HNAARAAADAN
-537 MLVPGSSEYNAALN
+537 MLAPGSSAYNAALD
-551 RMTNNPFEIGS
+551 RMRTNPFSIGS

-569 SQVIDADLIYDF
+569 TQVIDADLIYDF
-581 EDSLDFANIIA
+581 EDSFDFANIIA
-592 GATYRSSE
+592 GASYRSSE
-600 LNTGGTLYTDYD
+600 LNTGGTLYTDYN

-656 LGLLFNISDEQNVRV
+656 LGLLFNISEEQNVRV

-700 PDSIDRYKQ
+700 PDSIERYNQ
-709 NVQLENNTVAQIT
+709 MVTLENGSTARIT
-722 GQNVFDNAILLSD
+722 GDYIFSQARLLNGAA
-735 FLSSRTITPAN
+735 AN

-781 DYIGA
+781 DYIGS

-792 VGTIPNALLQ
+792 IMGPGVTNPIAEE
-802 GNYAIYSV
+802 NYAIYSV

-824 ISASQALNKNL
+824 ISASQVLTKNL

-847 YTRGNDPTFE
+847 YTPGNDPTFE

-867 KAGLNGNFNPVSF
+867 KAGLNGKFGALSF
-880 NVNARYN
+880 NANARYN
-887 SEYMFESTFV
+887 SEYMFESTFI
-897 DEMIDANTVIDAQV
+897 DEMIDANTVFDAQI
-911 TFDLS
+911 TLDLA

-946 YYTSILFDF
+946 YYTSILFDL

>member
-89 SITLGENATQLDE
+89 SITLGENATELDE

-161 RGFATV
+161 RGFATM

-317 VAVGSATQWS
+317 VSVSSSAQWDALYALTQ
-327 SLIDYVNGLS
+327 N
-337 PLLGAQMSLA
+337 PLLLNLKAA
-347 SQSAPNYFDTVLTT
+347 APNYFDSVMTT

-411 FIDNFKLQQH
+411 FIENFKLQQH

-458 PGGILQGWGQTY
+458 PGGILNGWGSAYLQTY
-470 LLNYLGALADAKGYS
+470 LGAAAVANGLTPDLAGISGLLNIIGG
-485 PQTNPLATVQLLTD
+485 
-499 METDILG
+499 DILTG
-506 PAQGRDINNL
+506 GQSINNL
-516 FGGQGSTIPA
+516 PAFAPLGGNTIFA

-551 RMTNNPFEIGS
+551 RMTSNPFEIGS

-671 SYQQGFRNPTNQDQ
+671 SYQQGLRNPTNQDQ
-685 YIALDAGQAILLGSS
+685 YIALDSGQAILLGSS

-709 NVQLENNTVAQIT
+709 NVQLENNTVALIT
-722 GQNVFDNAILLSD
+722 GDYIFTPGVAKLLNGAD
-735 FLSSRTITPAN
+735 AN

-786 TNVIVP
+786 TTVIIP
-792 VGTIPNALLQ
+792 VLGAGITDPIAQ
-802 GNYAIYSV
+802 GNFAIYSV
-810 DSNQDEDFKSYGVN
+810 DSNQDED
-824 ISASQALNKNL
+824 
-835 LVNLVY
+835 
-841 EFNELD
+841 
-847 YTRGNDPTFE
+847 
-857 TSWNTPTHRI
+857 
-867 KAGLNGNFNPVSF
+867 
-880 NVNARYN
+880 
-887 SEYMFESTFV
+887 
-897 DEMIDANTVIDAQV
+897 
-911 TFDLS
+911 
-916 KLNAKLRV
+916 
-924 GGNNIG
+924 
-930 GNEFVSLAGSG
+930 
-941 RIGSI
+941 
-946 YYTSILFDF
+946 

>member
-6 QVMLLCL
+6 QALLLCL
-13 STAVVAQTQVSGTVT
+13 STAVLAQTQISGTVT
-28 DGSGQPVPGAS
+28 DSNGQPVPGAN
-39 VVLDSNTG
+39 VVIDNTTG
-47 TVTDFDGNFSLTTS
+47 TVTDFDGNFSLNTS

-67 LTVSNVGL
+67 LTVSSVGL
-75 ETKTVTVSSATQSL
+75 ETKTVNVGSTTQSL
-89 SITLGENATQLDE
+89 NITLGETTTQLDE

-126 QQIERTPSSD
+126 QQIERTPAAD

-248 DAAGN
+248 ESAGT
-253 NEFTDFGI
+253 NEFRDFGI

-274 ATFSHKEGTEWAAT
+274 ATFAHKEGTEWAAT

-297 PVNGYNADNPDYNA
+297 PVNGYDTANPDYNGV
-311 INQYGE
+311 NHYGE
-317 VAVGSATQWS
+317 VPIASTSQWDA
-327 SLIDYVNGLS
+327 LYALTGNPTVQ
-337 PLLGAQMSLA
+337 ALA
-347 SQSAPNYFDTVLTT
+347 NAAPNYFDTVLTT

-366 DLAPSQATNT
+366 DLIDSEATNT

-386 NDKSEFILSSLIGTG
+386 NENTEFSLSSLIGTG

-411 FIDNFKLQQH
+411 FIKDFKLQQH
-421 KIEVRSGGLTARAYL
+421 KFEVKSGGLLARVYM
-436 TKENSGNTYQMEA
+436 TKEDSGDTYQMEA

-458 PGGILQGWGQTY
+458 PGGIQNGWGASY
-470 LLNYLGALADAKGYS
+470 LGTYLGALAYAKGFT
-485 PQTNPLATVQLLTD
+485 PDFAGAFQLLT
-499 METDILG
+499 TVVAPDILG
-506 PAQGRDINNL
+506 GGQSINGL
-516 FGGQGSTIPA
+516 FGGSTNFA
-526 HKAARLAANAN
+526 HSAARAAANAN
-537 MLVPGSSEYNAALN
+537 MLVPGTAAFNSVLESQ
-551 RMTNNPFEIGS
+551 TVTPFRLGS
-562 GAVIVDD
+562 GAKIVDD

-581 EDSLDFANIIA
+581 EDKLAFANIIA
-592 GATYRSSE
+592 GASYRSSE

-623 VQAKKDLFNDFVSL
+623 AQAKKDLFNDFISL
-637 TASLRYDKAEFFD
+637 TASLRYDKSEFFD

-656 LGLLFNISDEQNVRV
+656 LGLLFNISEEQNVRV

-700 PDSIDRYKQ
+700 PDSIERYNQ
-709 NVQLENNTVAQIT
+709 LVQLENGMPGRIT
-722 GQNVFDNAILLSD
+722 GQNVFDNAILASD
-735 FLSSRTITPAN
+735 FLRTRTVTPAN

-758 DLGYRYNSNG
+758 DIGYRYNSNG

-792 VGTIPNALLQ
+792 VGSIATALPT
-802 GNYAIYSV
+802 GNFAIYSV

-824 ISASQALNKNL
+824 ISASQILSKNL
-835 LVNLVY
+835 LANLVY

-847 YTRGNDPTFE
+847 YTVGNDPSFE

-867 KAGLNGNFNPVSF
+867 KAGLSGNFEPLSF

-887 SEYMFESTFV
+887 TEYMFESTFV
-897 DEMIDANTVIDAQV
+897 DEMIDANTVIDAQL
-911 TFDLS
+911 TLDLA
-916 KLNAKLRV
+916 KLNAKLRI

-930 GNEFVSLAGSG
+930 GNEYVSLAGSG

>member
-89 SITLGENATQLDE
+89 SITLGENATELDE

-161 RGFATV
+161 RGFATM

-317 VAVGSATQWS
+317 VSVSSSAQWDALYALTQ
-327 SLIDYVNGLS
+327 N
-337 PLLGAQMSLA
+337 PLLLNLKAA
-347 SQSAPNYFDTVLTT
+347 APNYFDSVMTT

-411 FIDNFKLQQH
+411 FIENFKLQQH

-458 PGGILQGWGQTY
+458 PGGILNGWGSAYLQTY
-470 LLNYLGALADAKGYS
+470 LGAAAVANGLTPDLAGISGLLNIIGG
-485 PQTNPLATVQLLTD
+485 
-499 METDILG
+499 DILTG
-506 PAQGRDINNL
+506 GQSINNL
-516 FGGQGSTIPA
+516 PAFAPLGGNTIFA

-551 RMTNNPFEIGS
+551 RMTSNPFEIGS

-671 SYQQGFRNPTNQDQ
+671 SYQQGLRNPTNQDQ
-685 YIALDAGQAILLGSS
+685 YIALDSGQAILLGSS

-709 NVQLENNTVAQIT
+709 NVQLENNTVALIT
-722 GQNVFDNAILLSD
+722 GDYIFTPGVAKLLNGAD
-735 FLSSRTITPAN
+735 AN

-786 TNVIVP
+786 TTVIIP
-792 VGTIPNALLQ
+792 VLGAGITDPIAQ
-802 GNYAIYSV
+802 GNFAIYSV

>member
-28 DGSGQPVPGAS
+28 DGNGQPVPGAS

-75 ETKTVTVSSATQSL
+75 ETKTVTVSSALQSL

-297 PVNGYNADNPDYNA
+297 PVNGYSIDNPDYNA

-317 VAVGSATQWS
+317 VSVSSPAQWDALYALTQ
-327 SLIDYVNGLS
+327 N
-337 PLLGAQMSLA
+337 PLLLNLKAA
-347 SQSAPNYFDTVLTT
+347 APNYFDSVMTT

-366 DLAPSQATNT
+366 DLAPSQAVNT

-411 FIDNFKLQQH
+411 FIENFKLQQH

-458 PGGILQGWGQTY
+458 PGGILNGWGSAYLQTY
-470 LLNYLGALADAKGYS
+470 LGAAAVANGLTPDLAGISGLLNIIGG
-485 PQTNPLATVQLLTD
+485 
-499 METDILG
+499 DILTG
-506 PAQGRDINNL
+506 GQSINNL
-516 FGGQGSTIPA
+516 PAFAPMGGNTIFA

-722 GQNVFDNAILLSD
+722 GDYIFTPGVAKLLNGAD
-735 FLSSRTITPAN
+735 AN

-786 TNVIVP
+786 TNVIIP
-792 VGTIPNALLQ
+792 VLGAGITDPIAQ
-802 GNYAIYSV
+802 GNFAIYSV

-946 YYTSILFDF
+946 YYTSIMFDF

>member
-28 DGSGQPVPGAS
+28 DANGQPVPGAS

-47 TVTDFDGNFSLTTS
+47 TVTDFDGNFSLNTS
-61 KTPPFT
+61 KTPPFS

-75 ETKTVTVSSATQSL
+75 ETKTVTVSSAAQSL
-89 SITLGENATQLDE
+89 SVTLGESATQLDE

-126 QQIERTPSSD
+126 QQIERTPSAD

-232 EHEGVSA
+232 DHEGVSA
-239 YYKTGVTQQ
+239 YYKTGVTEQ
-248 DAAGN
+248 DAAGQ

-274 ATFSHKEGTEWAAT
+274 ATLSHKEGKEWAAT

-297 PVNGYNADNPDYNA
+297 PVDGYDVTSPDYDGVNK
-311 INQYGE
+311 YGE
-317 VAVGSATQWS
+317 LAVGSSRQWDELYDLTQ
-327 SLIDYVNGLS
+327 NQE
-337 PLLGAQMSLA
+337 LLALA
-347 SQSAPNYFDTVLTT
+347 AAAPNYFDTVVTT
-361 GYNEA
+361 GYNEV
-366 DLAPSQATNT
+366 DLSPSEATNT

-386 NDKSEFILSSLIGTG
+386 NDKTEFILSSLIGTG

-411 FIDNFKLQQH
+411 YIDNFKLQQH
-421 KIEVRSGGLTARAYL
+421 KFEVRSGGLLARAYI

-449 AAIGVANAQ
+449 AAIGVASAQ
-458 PGGILQGWGQTY
+458 PGGIFDGWGMTYLQTY
-470 LLNYLGALADAKGYS
+470 LGAAAAANGFAPDLTGVS
-485 PQTNPLATVQLLTD
+485 QLLGVIGA
-499 METDILG
+499 DILT
-506 PAQGRDINNL
+506 
-516 FGGQGSTIPA
+516 GGQSINDLAAFVPLGGNTKFA
-526 HKAARLAANAN
+526 HDAARAAANAN
-537 MLVPGSSEYNAALN
+537 MLAPGTASYNAALN
-551 RMTNNPFEIGS
+551 SVTSNPFNLGS

-569 SQVIDADLIYDF
+569 TQVIDADLIYDF
-581 EDSLDFANIIA
+581 EDSVDFANIIA
-592 GATYRSSE
+592 GASYRSSE

-623 VQAKKDLFNDFVSL
+623 VQAKKDLFNDFISL

-656 LGLLFNISDEQNVRV
+656 LGLLFNISEEQNVRV

-700 PDSIDRYKQ
+700 PDSIERYSQ
-709 NVQLENNTVAQIT
+709 MVSLVNGTTAQIT
-722 GQNVFDNAILLSD
+722 GNYIFTPGVAKLLNGAD
-735 FLSSRTITPAN
+735 AN

-752 EFVRTL
+752 EFVRSL
-758 DLGYRYNSNG
+758 DLGYRFNSNG

-786 TNVIVP
+786 TNVIIP
-792 VGTIPNALLQ
+792 VLGDGVTDPIAEES
-802 GNYAIYSV
+802 YAIYSV
-810 DSNQDEDFKSYGVN
+810 DANQDEDFKSYGVN
-824 ISASQALNKNL
+824 VSASQILSKNL

-847 YTRGNDPTFE
+847 YTPGNDPSFE

-867 KAGLNGNFNPVSF
+867 KAGINANFNPISF
-880 NVNARYN
+880 NLNARYN
-887 SEYMFESTFV
+887 SEYMFESTFI
-897 DEMIDANTVIDAQV
+897 DEMIDSNTVFDAQI
-911 TFDLS
+911 TLDLA

-941 RIGSI
+941 NIGSI
-946 YYTSILFDF
+946 YYTSIMFDF

>member
-1 MKFFL
+1 MKLFL
-6 QVMLLCL
+6 QALLL
-13 STAVVAQTQVSGTVT
+13 LVSTAVAAQTQVSGTVT
-28 DGSGQPVPGAS
+28 DANGQPVPGAN
-39 VVLDSNTG
+39 VVIDNTTG
-47 TVTDFDGNFSLTTS
+47 TVTDFDGNFSLNTS

-67 LTVSNVGL
+67 LTVSSVGL
-75 ETKTVTVSSATQSL
+75 ETKSVSVTSAMQSIR
-89 SITLGENATQLDE
+89 ITLGETTTQLDE

-115 ESPVTVEKFSI
+115 ESPVTVEKFSL
-126 QQIERTPSSD
+126 QQIARTPSAD

-202 SIEVLPGAASAL
+202 SVEVLPGAASAL

-232 EHEGVSA
+232 DHEGVSV

-248 DAAGN
+248 NAAGN

-261 RMATKLGDKWAIK
+261 RMATKLGDKWAVK
-274 ATFSHKEGTEWAAT
+274 ATFSHKQGTEWAAT
-288 DYRHNVDGK
+288 DYRHQVDGK
-297 PVNGYNADNPDYNA
+297 PVNGYNPQNPDFNA
-311 INQYGE
+311 INEYGE
-317 VAVGSATQWS
+317 VAVGSTTQWGA
-327 SLIDYVNGLS
+327 LYQLTQN
-337 PLLGAQMSLA
+337 PALLSLA
-347 SQSAPNYFDTVLTT
+347 AAAPNYFDTVLTT

-366 DLAPSQATNT
+366 DLAPNEAVNT

-386 NDKSEFILSSLIGTG
+386 SEKTELILSSLVGTG

-421 KIEVRSGGLTARAYL
+421 KFEVRSGGLLARAYL

-458 PGGILQGWGQTY
+458 PGGILNGWGSTYLQTY
-470 LLNYLGALADAKGYS
+470 LGAAAAANGLTPNLAGISQFLGIIGADIMTGGQS
-485 PQTNPLATVQLLTD
+485 
-499 METDILG
+499 
-506 PAQGRDINNL
+506 INNL
-516 FGGQGSTIPA
+516 PAFAQFGGNTLFA
-526 HKAARLAANAN
+526 HNAARAAADAN
-537 MLVPGSSEYNAALN
+537 MLMPGTSAYNAALD
-551 RMTNNPFEIGS
+551 RMRSNPFSIGS

-569 SQVIDADLIYDF
+569 TQVIDADLIYDF
-581 EDSLDFANIIA
+581 EDSIGFANIIA
-592 GATYRSSE
+592 GASYRSSE
-600 LNTGGTLYTDYD
+600 LNTGGTLYTDYN

-623 VQAKKDLFNDFVSL
+623 AQAKKDLFNDFVSL

-650 GYVTPR
+650 GYITPR

-700 PDSIDRYKQ
+700 PDSIERYSQ
-709 NVQLENNTVAQIT
+709 VVGLENGDSARIT
-722 GQNVFDNAILLSD
+722 GNYIFTPGVAKLLNGAD
-735 FLSSRTITPAN
+735 AN

-792 VGTIPNALLQ
+792 VLGAGITNPIAQ

-824 ISASQALNKNL
+824 ISASQVLTQNLMLNM
-835 LVNLVY
+835 VY

-847 YTRGNDPTFE
+847 YTPGNDPSFE

-867 KAGLNGNFNPVSF
+867 KAGLNGRFDALSF

-897 DEMIDANTVIDAQV
+897 DEMIDANTVLDAQL
-911 TFDLS
+911 TLDLA

-946 YYTSILFDF
+946 YYTSILFDL

>member
-317 VAVGSATQWS
+317 VSVSSSAQWDALYALTQ
-327 SLIDYVNGLS
+327 N
-337 PLLGAQMSLA
+337 PLLLNLKAA
-347 SQSAPNYFDTVLTT
+347 APNYFDSVMTT

-411 FIDNFKLQQH
+411 FIENFKLQQH

-458 PGGILQGWGQTY
+458 PGGILNGWGSAYLQTY
-470 LLNYLGALADAKGYS
+470 LGAAAVANGLTPDLAGISGLLNIIGG
-485 PQTNPLATVQLLTD
+485 
-499 METDILG
+499 DILTG
-506 PAQGRDINNL
+506 GQSINNL
-516 FGGQGSTIPA
+516 PAFAPLGGNTIFA

-537 MLVPGSSEYNAALN
+537 MLVPGSSAYNAALN
-551 RMTNNPFEIGS
+551 TMTSNPFKIGS

-802 GNYAIYSV
+802 GNFAIYSV

>member
-28 DGSGQPVPGAS
+28 DANGQPVPGAS
-39 VVLDSNTG
+39 VVVDSNTG
-47 TVTDFDGNFSLTTS
+47 TVTDFDGNFSLSTS
-61 KTPPFT
+61 KTPPFDI
-67 LTVSNVGL
+67 TVSNVGL
-75 ETKTVTVSSATQSL
+75 ETKTVTVSSAAQSL
-89 SITLGENATQLDE
+89 SITLGESATQLDE

-115 ESPVTVEKFSI
+115 ESPVTVEKFSL
-126 QQIERTPSSD
+126 QQIERTPAAD

-151 GGLVFNQVST
+151 GGLVFNQVTT

-189 VGNLVGLNELDVQ
+189 VGNLVGINELDIQ

-253 NEFTDFGI
+253 NEFTDFGV

-274 ATFSHKEGTEWAAT
+274 ATLSHKEGTEWAAT

-297 PVNGYNADNPDYNA
+297 PVNGYNPSNPDYNA
-311 INQYGE
+311 INEYGE
-317 VAVGSATQWS
+317 VAVGSTTQWDA
-327 SLIDYVNGLS
+327 LYDLTQN
-337 PLLGAQMSLA
+337 PLLISLKA
-347 SQSAPNYFDTVLTT
+347 AAPNYFDTVLTT
-361 GYNEA
+361 GYNEV
-366 DLAPSQATNT
+366 DLAPSEATNT

-386 NDKSEFILSSLIGTG
+386 NDKTEFILNSLIGTG

-411 FIDNFKLQQH
+411 FISNFKLQQH
-421 KIEVRSGGLTARAYL
+421 KLEVRSGGLTARAYL
-436 TKENSGNTYQMEA
+436 TREKSGNTYQMEA

-458 PGGILQGWGQTY
+458 PGGILDGWGSAYLQTY
-470 LLNYLGALADAKGYS
+470 LGAAAAANGLTPDLAGITQFLGIVGA
-485 PQTNPLATVQLLTD
+485 
-499 METDILG
+499 DILT
-506 PAQGRDINNL
+506 
-516 FGGQGSTIPA
+516 GGQSINDLPA
-526 HKAARLAANAN
+526 FATLGGNTLFAHNAARAAADAN
-537 MLVPGSSEYNAALN
+537 MLPAGSSGFNAALN
-551 RMTNNPFEIGS
+551 TMTSNPFKIGS

-581 EDSLDFANIIA
+581 EDSVDFANIIA

-656 LGLLFNISDEQNVRV
+656 LGLLFNISEEQNVRV

-685 YIALDAGQAILLGSS
+685 YIALDAGEAILLGSS
-700 PDSIDRYKQ
+700 PDSIKRYDQ
-709 NVQLENNTVAQIT
+709 TVTLENGSSARIT
-722 GQNVFDNAILLSD
+722 GDYIFSQARLLNGAA
-735 FLSSRTITPAN
+735 AN

-752 EFVRTL
+752 EFVRSF
-758 DLGYRYNSNG
+758 DIGYRYNSNG

-781 DYIGA
+781 DYIGS

-792 VGTIPNALLQ
+792 VLGAGVTDPIAEE
-802 GNYAIYSV
+802 NYAIYSV
-810 DSNQDEDFKSYGVN
+810 DSNQNEDFKSYGVN
-824 ISASQALNKNL
+824 ISATQALNRNL

-847 YTRGNDPTFE
+847 YTLGNDPTFE
-857 TSWNTPTHRI
+857 TSWNTPKHRI
-867 KAGLNGNFNPVSF
+867 KAGLNGNFNPISF

-887 SEYMFESTFV
+887 SEYMFESSFV
-897 DEMIDANTVIDAQV
+897 DEMIDANTVVDAQI
-911 TFDLS
+911 TLDLAEI
-916 KLNAKLRV
+916 NAKLRF

-941 RIGSI
+941 RIGSV

>member
-6 QVMLLCL
+6 QVMLLFL

-28 DGSGQPVPGAS
+28 DANGQPLPGAS
-39 VVLDSNTG
+39 VVVDSNTG
-47 TVTDFDGNFSLTTS
+47 TVTDFDGNFSLSTS

-75 ETKTVTVSSATQSL
+75 ETKTVTVSSAAQSL
-89 SITLGENATQLDE
+89 SITLGESATQLDE

-126 QQIERTPSSD
+126 QQIERTPAAD

-142 NLRGIQLNQ
+142 NLRGVQLNQ
-151 GGLVFNQVST
+151 GGLVFNQITT
-161 RGFATV
+161 RGFATA

-189 VGNLVGLNELDVQ
+189 VGNLVGINELDIQ

-274 ATFSHKEGTEWAAT
+274 ATLSHKEGTEWAAT

-297 PVNGYNADNPDYNA
+297 PVNGYNPSNPDYNA
-311 INQYGE
+311 INEYGE
-317 VAVGSATQWS
+317 VAVGSTAQWDALYDLTQ
-327 SLIDYVNGLS
+327 N
-337 PLLGAQMSLA
+337 PLLLSLKA
-347 SQSAPNYFDTVLTT
+347 AAPNYFDTVLTT
-361 GYNEA
+361 GYNEV
-366 DLAPSQATNT
+366 DLAPSEATNT

-386 NDKSEFILSSLIGTG
+386 NDKTEFILNSLIGTG

-411 FIDNFKLQQH
+411 FISNFKLQQH
-421 KIEVRSGGLTARAYL
+421 KLEVRSGGLTARAYL
-436 TKENSGNTYQMEA
+436 TREKSGNTYQMEA

-458 PGGILQGWGQTY
+458 QGGILGGWGSTYLQTY
-470 LLNYLGALADAKGYS
+470 LGAAAAANGLTPDLAGITQFLGVVG
-485 PQTNPLATVQLLTD
+485 
-499 METDILG
+499 TDILTG
-506 PAQGRDINNL
+506 GQSINNL
-516 FGGQGSTIPA
+516 PAFATLGGNTLFA
-526 HKAARLAANAN
+526 HNAARAAADAN
-537 MLVPGSSEYNAALN
+537 MLAPGSSGFNAALN
-551 RMTNNPFEIGS
+551 TMTSNPFRIGS
-562 GAVIVDD
+562 GSVIVDD

-581 EDSLDFANIIA
+581 EDSVDFANIIA

-623 VQAKKDLFNDFVSL
+623 VQAKKDFFNDFVSL

-656 LGLLFNISDEQNVRV
+656 LGLLFNISEEQNVRV

-700 PDSIDRYKQ
+700 PDSIERYDQ
-709 NVQLENNTVAQIT
+709 TVTLENGSSARIT
-722 GQNVFDNAILLSD
+722 GDYIFSQARLLNGAA
-735 FLSSRTITPAN
+735 AN

-752 EFVRTL
+752 EFVRSF
-758 DLGYRYNSNG
+758 DIGYRYNSNG

-781 DYIGA
+781 DYIGS

-792 VGTIPNALLQ
+792 VLGAGVTNPIAEE
-802 GNYAIYSV
+802 NYAIYSV
-810 DSNQDEDFKSYGVN
+810 DSNQNEDFKSYGVN
-824 ISASQALNKNL
+824 ISATQALNRNL

-847 YTRGNDPTFE
+847 YTLGNDPTFE
-857 TSWNTPTHRI
+857 TSWNTPKHRI
-867 KAGLNGNFNPVSF
+867 KAGLNGNFNPISF

-897 DEMIDANTVIDAQV
+897 DEMIDANTVVDAQI
-911 TFDLS
+911 TLDLA

-941 RIGSI
+941 RIGSV

>member
-89 SITLGENATQLDE
+89 SITLGENATELDE

-317 VAVGSATQWS
+317 VSVSSSAQWDALYALTQ
-327 SLIDYVNGLS
+327 N
-337 PLLGAQMSLA
+337 PLLLNLKAA
-347 SQSAPNYFDTVLTT
+347 APNYFDSVMTT

-458 PGGILQGWGQTY
+458 PGGILNGWGSAYLQTY
-470 LLNYLGALADAKGYS
+470 LGAAAVANGLTPDLAGISGLLNIIGG
-485 PQTNPLATVQLLTD
+485 
-499 METDILG
+499 DILTG
-506 PAQGRDINNL
+506 GQSINNL
-516 FGGQGSTIPA
+516 PAFAPLGGNTIFA

-537 MLVPGSSEYNAALN
+537 MLVPGSSAYNAALN
-551 RMTNNPFEIGS
+551 TMTSNPFKIGS

-722 GQNVFDNAILLSD
+722 GDYIFTPGVAKLLNGAD
-735 FLSSRTITPAN
+735 AN

-786 TNVIVP
+786 TNVIIP
-792 VGTIPNALLQ
+792 VLGAGITNPIAQ
-802 GNYAIYSV
+802 GNFAIYSV

>member
-28 DGSGQPVPGAS
+28 DGNGQPVPGAS

-75 ETKTVTVSSATQSL
+75 ETKTVTVSSALQSL

-253 NEFTDFGI
+253 NEFSDFGI

-297 PVNGYNADNPDYNA
+297 PVNGYNADKPDYNA

-317 VAVGSATQWS
+317 VPVSSPAQWDALYALTQ
-327 SLIDYVNGLS
+327 N
-337 PLLGAQMSLA
+337 PLLLNLKAA
-347 SQSAPNYFDTVLTT
+347 APNYFDSVMTT

-366 DLAPSQATNT
+366 DLAPSQAVNT
-376 KGNFAIHFRP
+376 KGNFALHFRP

-458 PGGILQGWGQTY
+458 PGGILNGWGSAYLQTY
-470 LLNYLGALADAKGYS
+470 LGAAAVANGLTPDLAGISGLLNIIGG
-485 PQTNPLATVQLLTD
+485 
-499 METDILG
+499 DILTG
-506 PAQGRDINNL
+506 GQSINNL
-516 FGGQGSTIPA
+516 PAFAPMGGNTIFA

-537 MLVPGSSEYNAALN
+537 MLVPGSSAYNAALN

-581 EDSLDFANIIA
+581 EDSFDFANIIA

-722 GQNVFDNAILLSD
+722 GDYIFTPGVAKLLNGAD
-735 FLSSRTITPAN
+735 AN

-786 TNVIVP
+786 TNVIIP
-792 VGTIPNALLQ
+792 VLGAGITNPIAQ

-810 DSNQDEDFKSYGVN
+810 DSNQDEDFKSYGLN

-946 YYTSILFDF
+946 YYTSIMFDF

>member
-1 MKFFL
+1 MKFIL

-13 STAVVAQTQVSGTVT
+13 STAVVAQTQISGTVT
-28 DGSGQPVPGAS
+28 DNNGQPVPGAS
-39 VVLDSNTG
+39 IVLDTTTG
-47 TVTDFDGNFSLTTS
+47 TVTDFDGNFTLNTS
-61 KTPPFT
+61 QTPPFIIT
-67 LTVSNVGL
+67 ISSVGL
-75 ETKTVTVSSATQSL
+75 ETKSITVSSASQAL
-89 SITLGENATQLDE
+89 NITLGASSTQLDE

-126 QQIERTPSSD
+126 QQIERTPAAD

-232 EHEGVSA
+232 DHEGVSM

-248 DAAGN
+248 DAAGQ
-253 NEFTDFGI
+253 NEFKDFGI

-274 ATFSHKEGTEWAAT
+274 ATLSHKEGTEWAAT

-297 PVNGYNADNPDYNA
+297 PVDGYSTSNPDYDA

-317 VAVGSATQWS
+317 VSVGSTTQWDA
-327 SLIDYVNGLS
+327 LFGLTGN
-337 PLLGAQMSLA
+337 PQLLALKA
-347 SQSAPNYFDTVLTT
+347 AAPNYFDTVLTT

-366 DLAPSQATNT
+366 DLAPSEAVNT

-401 SSPLQATGRY
+401 SAPLQATGRY
-411 FIDNFKLQQH
+411 FIDKFKLQQH
-421 KIEVRSGGLTARAYL
+421 KLELRSGGLTARVYL
-436 TKENSGNTYQMEA
+436 TKEDSGNTYQMEA

-458 PGGILQGWGQTY
+458 PGGILDGWGATYLQTY
-470 LLNYLGALADAKGYS
+470 LGAAAVANGLTADLAGISGLLGIIGG
-485 PQTNPLATVQLLTD
+485 
-499 METDILG
+499 DILTG
-506 PAQGRDINNL
+506 GQSINNL
-516 FGGQGSTIPA
+516 PAFAPMGGNTIFA
-526 HKAARLAANAN
+526 HNMARTAADAN
-537 MLVPGSSEYNAALN
+537 MLVPGSSAYNATLD
-551 RMTNNPFEIGS
+551 RMTSNPFKIGS

-569 SQVIDADLIYDF
+569 TQVIDADLIYDF
-581 EDSLDFANIIA
+581 EDSIDFANVIA
-592 GATYRSSE
+592 GASYRSSE

-612 GPITYYQYGAF
+612 GPIKYYQYGAF
-623 VQAKKDLFNDFVSL
+623 VQAKKDLFDDFVSL

-700 PDSIDRYKQ
+700 PDSIERYNQ
-709 NVQLENNTVAQIT
+709 NVSLENGTTAQIT
-722 GQNVFDNAILLSD
+722 GDYIFSQARLLNGAA
-735 FLSSRTITPAN
+735 AN

-752 EFVRTL
+752 EFVRSF

-792 VGTIPNALLQ
+792 VVGAGIVDPIAEQ
-802 GNYAIYSV
+802 NYAIYSV

-824 ISASQALNKNL
+824 VSASQILTKNF

-847 YTRGNDPTFE
+847 YTPGNDPTFE
-857 TSWNTPTHRI
+857 TSWNTPKHRI
-867 KAGLNGNFNPVSF
+867 KAGLNANFNPISF

-887 SEYMFESTFV
+887 SEYMFESTFI
-897 DEMIDANTVIDAQV
+897 DEMIDANTVIDAQI
-911 TFDLS
+911 TLDLP

-930 GNEFVSLAGSG
+930 GNEFVSLAGDRKSVV
-941 RIGSI
+941 
-946 YYTSILFDF
+946 

>member
-28 DGSGQPVPGAS
+28 DSNGQPVPGAS
-39 VVLDSNTG
+39 VVIDSNTG
-47 TVTDFDGNFSLTTS
+47 TVTDFDGNFSLSTS

-75 ETKTVTVSSATQSL
+75 ETKTVTVTSAMQSL
-89 SITLGENATQLDE
+89 SITLGESATQLDE

-126 QQIERTPSSD
+126 QQIERTPAAD

-232 EHEGVSA
+232 DHEGIST

-248 DAAGN
+248 DAAGE
-253 NEFTDFGI
+253 NEFKDFGI

-274 ATFSHKEGTEWAAT
+274 ATLSHKEGTEWAAT

-297 PVNGYNADNPDYNA
+297 PVDGYSTSNPDYNA
-311 INQYGE
+311 INHYGE
-317 VAVGSATQWS
+317 VSVGSTTQWDA
-327 SLIDYVNGLS
+327 LYDLTGN
-337 PLLGAQMSLA
+337 PLLLSLKA
-347 SQSAPNYFDTVLTT
+347 AAPNYFDTVLTT

-366 DLAPSQATNT
+366 DLAPSEATNT
-376 KGNFAIHFRP
+376 KGNFAIHYRP
-386 NDKSEFILSSLIGTG
+386 NNDTELILSSLIGTG

-421 KIEVRSGGLTARAYL
+421 KLELRSGGLTARVYL

-458 PGGILQGWGQTY
+458 PGGILDGWGAAYLQTY
-470 LLNYLGALADAKGYS
+470 LGAAAAANGLTPDLAGITQFLGVIGG
-485 PQTNPLATVQLLTD
+485 
-499 METDILG
+499 DILTG
-506 PAQGRDINNL
+506 GQSINNL
-516 FGGQGSTIPA
+516 PAFAQFGGNTLFA
-526 HKAARLAANAN
+526 HNAARAAANSN
-537 MLVPGSSEYNAALN
+537 MLVPGSSAYNAALD
-551 RMTNNPFEIGS
+551 RMTSNPFQLGS

-569 SQVIDADLIYDF
+569 TEVIDADLIYDF
-581 EDSLDFANIIA
+581 EDSLGFADVIA
-592 GATYRSSE
+592 GASYRSSE

-656 LGLLFNISDEQNVRV
+656 LGLLFNISEEQNVRV

-700 PDSIDRYKQ
+700 PDSIERYDQ
-709 NVQLENNTVAQIT
+709 VVGLENGTTARIT
-722 GQNVFDNAILLSD
+722 GDYIFSQARLLNGAA
-735 FLSSRTITPAN
+735 AN

-752 EFVRTL
+752 EFVRSF

-781 DYIGA
+781 DYIGS

-792 VGTIPNALLQ
+792 VLGAGVTDPIAEQ
-802 GNYAIYSV
+802 SYAIYSV

-824 ISASQALNKNL
+824 VSATQILSKNF

-847 YTRGNDPTFE
+847 YTVGDDASFE

-867 KAGLNGNFNPVSF
+867 KAGLNANFNPISF

-897 DEMIDANTVIDAQV
+897 DEMIDANTVIDAQI
-911 TFDLS
+911 TLDLP

-946 YYTSILFDF
+946 YYSSILFDF

>member
-1 MKFFL
+1 MKLFF
-6 QVMLLCL
+6 QAMLLFV
-13 STAVVAQTQVSGTVT
+13 STAVIAQTQVSGTVT
-28 DGSGQPVPGAS
+28 DSNGQPIPGAN
-39 VVLDSNTG
+39 VVLDNTTG
-47 TVTDFDGNFSLTTS
+47 TVSDFDGNFSLSTS

-67 LTVSNVGL
+67 LTVSSVGL
-75 ETKTVTVSSATQSL
+75 ETKTVNVTSAVQSL
-89 SITLGENATQLDE
+89 SIVLGESATQLDE

-115 ESPVTVEKFSI
+115 ESPVTVEKFSL
-126 QQIERTPSSD
+126 QQIERTPAAD

-151 GGLVFNQVST
+151 GGLVFNQVTT

-232 EHEGVSA
+232 DYEGVSA

-248 DAAGN
+248 DAAGQ
-253 NEFTDFGI
+253 NEFVDFGI

-274 ATFSHKEGTEWAAT
+274 ATLSHKEGTEWLAT

-297 PVNGYNADNPDYNA
+297 PVDGYSTSNPDYNA

-317 VAVGSATQWS
+317 VSVGSTTQWGA
-327 SLIDYVNGLS
+327 LIDYVNSLNPALGGQLS
-337 PLLGAQMSLA
+337 PL
-347 SQSAPNYFDTVLTT
+347 SQAAPDYFDTVSTT
-361 GYNEA
+361 GYNEV
-366 DLAPSQATNT
+366 DLSSSEATNT

-386 NDKSEFILSSLIGTG
+386 NDKTEFILSSLIGTG

-411 FIDNFKLQQH
+411 YIDNFKLQQH
-421 KIEVRSGGLTARAYL
+421 KFEVRSGGLLARAYL

-458 PGGILQGWGQTY
+458 PGGILNGWGSTY
-470 LLNYLGALADAKGYS
+470 LLNYLGALAAAKGYN
-485 PQTNPLATVQLLTD
+485 PQTNPLATTQLLG
-499 METDILG
+499 DIAG
-506 PAQGRDINNL
+506 HIMTGGQDINDL
-516 FGGQGSTIPA
+516 FGGAGSTIPA
-526 HKAARLAANAN
+526 HNAARAAANAN
-537 MLVPGSSEYNAALN
+537 MLVPGSAAFNAALA
-551 RMTNNPFEIGS
+551 TQTSNPFSIGS

-569 SQVIDADLIYDF
+569 TQVIDADLIYDF
-581 EDSLDFANIIA
+581 EDSLEFANIIA
-592 GATYRSSE
+592 GASYRSSE
-600 LNTGGTLYTDYD
+600 LNTGGTLYTDYN
-612 GPITYYQYGAF
+612 GPITYHQYGAF
-623 VQAKKDLFNDFVSL
+623 VQAKKDLFDDFVSL

-700 PDSIDRYKQ
+700 PDSIERYNQ
-709 NVQLENNTVAQIT
+709 MVTLENGTSARIT
-722 GQNVFDNAILLSD
+722 GDYIFSQARLLNGAA
-735 FLSSRTITPAN
+735 AN

-752 EFVRTL
+752 EFVRSL

-781 DYIGA
+781 DYIGS
-786 TNVIVP
+786 TNVLVP
-792 VGTIPNALLQ
+792 VISVGVTDPIAEK
-802 GNYAIYSV
+802 NYAIYSV
-810 DSNQDEDFKSYGVN
+810 DSNQDEDFKSFGVN
-824 ISASQALNKNL
+824 ISASQVLNQNL

-841 EFNELD
+841 EYNELD
-847 YTRGNDPTFE
+847 YTVGDDPTFE
-857 TSWNTPTHRI
+857 TSWNTPKHRI
-867 KAGLNGNFNPVSF
+867 KAGLNGKYNALSF

-897 DEMIDANTVIDAQV
+897 DEMIDANTVIDAQI
-911 TFDLS
+911 TLDLA
-916 KLNAKLRV
+916 KFNAKLRV

-930 GNEFVSLAGSG
+930 GNEYVSLAGSG

-946 YYTSILFDF
+946 YYTSILFDL

>member
-6 QVMLLCL
+6 QVMLLCF

-28 DGSGQPVPGAS
+28 DGNGQPVPGAS

-75 ETKTVTVSSATQSL
+75 ETKTVTVSSALQSL

-253 NEFTDFGI
+253 NEFSDFGI

-297 PVNGYNADNPDYNA
+297 PVNGYNIDNPDYNA

-317 VAVGSATQWS
+317 VSVSSPAQWDALYALTQ
-327 SLIDYVNGLS
+327 N
-337 PLLGAQMSLA
+337 PLLLNLKAA
-347 SQSAPNYFDTVLTT
+347 APNYFDSVMTT

-366 DLAPSQATNT
+366 DLAQSQAVNT

-411 FIDNFKLQQH
+411 FIKNFKLQQH

-458 PGGILQGWGQTY
+458 PGGILNGWGSAYLQTY
-470 LLNYLGALADAKGYS
+470 LGAAAVANGLTPDLAGISGLLNIIGG
-485 PQTNPLATVQLLTD
+485 
-499 METDILG
+499 DILTG
-506 PAQGRDINNL
+506 GQSINNL
-516 FGGQGSTIPA
+516 PAFAPMGGNTIFA

-537 MLVPGSSEYNAALN
+537 MLVPGSSAYNAALN

-581 EDSLDFANIIA
+581 EDSFDFANIIA

-722 GQNVFDNAILLSD
+722 GDYIFTPGVAKLLNGAD
-735 FLSSRTITPAN
+735 AN

-786 TNVIVP
+786 TNVIIP
-792 VGTIPNALLQ
+792 VLGAGITNPIAQ

-946 YYTSILFDF
+946 YYTSIMFDF